1 MLRTD
6 AQAFFRRK
14 SERVRFLRKC
24 RIVGKCWVWTGAKRG
39 NYGVFNVSGSIRNA
53 HRVAY
58 VLFREPVHEGVSVLH
73 SCGNKLCCNP
83 DHLFL
88 EVQEKY
94 LSAERIAA

>member
-6 AQAFFRRK
+6 AQAFFRHK
-14 SERVRFLRKC
+14 AERVRFLRKC
-24 RIVGKCWVWTGAKRG
+24 RIKGACWVWMGARRG
-39 NYGVFNVSGSIRNA
+39 EYGVSRMGDLIRNA

-58 VLFREPVHEGVSVLH
+58 VLFREPVHDGVSVLH

-88 EVQEKY
+88 EVQEKH
-94 LSAERIAA
+94 LSADRIAA